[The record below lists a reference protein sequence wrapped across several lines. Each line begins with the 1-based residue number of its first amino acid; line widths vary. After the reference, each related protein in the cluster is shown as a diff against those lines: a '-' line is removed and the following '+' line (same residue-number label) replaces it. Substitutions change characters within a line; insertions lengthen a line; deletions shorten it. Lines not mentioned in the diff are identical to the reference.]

1 MVAAT
6 KTRPRTAKRTVARPT
21 AARPAV
27 AKPTGP
33 AAGEPDGAART
44 GGSGPVGS
52 GGGSGSGGVPRSSGG
67 GLRGRSRSLLGQLG
81 PRGRFGM
88 AVAAAIIIGLV
99 GFAIGMNVGRPN
111 YPGEGSADVGFARD
125 MASHHA
131 QAVEMG
137 MMAVQ
142 KATDHRVQ
150 SLGHDI
156 ATTQQAQIGR
166 MYSWLD
172 TWGVPRYANDPPMAW
187 VPGGDAMVKG
197 NLMPGMATREEINQL
212 RAAEGQD
219 FDILFLQ
226 LMIRHHMGGVHMV
239 DAVLDQNPTQPVRE
253 LAEQMMRNQG
263 NEVVVMQNLLAEFG
277 ASPLPN

>member
-6 KTRPRTAKRTVARPT
+6 KTRPTTRPT
-21 AARPAV
+21 RTPGSGRPS
-27 AKPTGP
+27 
-33 AAGEPDGAART
+33 GAARR
-44 GGSGPVGS
+44 SAPGPVGA
-52 GGGSGSGGVPRSSGG
+52 GGGEPRTAGG
-67 GLRGRSRSLLGQLG
+67 GLRGRGSALLRQLG
-81 PRGRFGM
+81 PRGRFGL
-88 AVAAAIIIGLV
+88 AVAGAIIIGLL
-99 GFAIGMNVGRPN
+99 GFAIGMSVGRPN

-142 KATDHRVQ
+142 KATDDRVR

-172 TWGVPRYANDPPMAW
+172 TWGVPRYTNDPPMAW
-187 VPGGDAMVKG
+187 VPGGEAMVKG

-239 DAVLDQNPTQPVRE
+239 DAVLAQNPTPPVRE
-253 LAEQMMRNQG
+253 LAEQMKRNQG